1 MLGNAGAIDDRQDV
15 DCDQGLNENH
25 RTRQL
30 LKVLAIS
37 DVVIYKSRA
46 ERLHTDL
53 FYFMGDASK
62 AYNEH
67 FSSELQKVFC
77 YQNIT
82 RTIYKNKL
90 NCNVIEIMRMI
101 GSFETTRLSLTEEAR
116 QCLWDQHLLF
126 FMKPVTRI
134 PCQNSKTGKLEVQRM

>member
-1 MLGNAGAIDDRQDV
+1 MLGNAGAIDDQQENNY
-15 DCDQGLNENH
+15 DQGLNENH

-37 DVVIYKSRA
+37 DIVIYKTRA

-67 FSSELQKVFC
+67 FSAELQKVLMFC
-77 YQNIT
+77 YSW
-82 RTIYKNKL
+82 
-90 NCNVIEIMRMI
+90 NCYMCYI
-101 GSFETTRLSLTEEAR
+101 
-116 QCLWDQHLLF
+116 
-126 FMKPVTRI
+126 
-134 PCQNSKTGKLEVQRM
+134 

>member
-1 MLGNAGAIDDRQDV
+1 MHIHQISILFAFTGMLGNAGAMDDRHD
-15 DCDQGLNENH
+15 DDYDQGLNENH

-67 FSSELQKVFC
+67 FSSELQKVFFLTFTL
-77 YQNIT
+77 IT
-82 RTIYKNKL
+82 TCRK
-90 NCNVIEIMRMI
+90 
-101 GSFETTRLSLTEEAR
+101 
-116 QCLWDQHLLF
+116 
-126 FMKPVTRI
+126 
-134 PCQNSKTGKLEVQRM
+134 

>member
-1 MLGNAGAIDDRQDV
+1 MLGNAGVIDDRQENDLK
-15 DCDQGLNENH
+15 LNENH

-37 DVVIYKSRA
+37 DIVIYKTRA

-67 FSSELQKVFC
+67 FSVELQKVCSYSF
-77 YQNIT
+77 NIINAKI
-82 RTIYKNKL
+82 RWLKHSYNSIYFTML
-90 NCNVIEIMRMI
+90 R
-101 GSFETTRLSLTEEAR
+101 
-116 QCLWDQHLLF
+116 
-126 FMKPVTRI
+126 
-134 PCQNSKTGKLEVQRM
+134 

>member
-1 MLGNAGAIDDRQDV
+1 MLGNAGVIDDRQENEYDLK
-15 DCDQGLNENH
+15 LNENH

-37 DVVIYKSRA
+37 DIVIYKTRA

-67 FSSELQKVFC
+67 FSVELQKVCSYLLYIINAKFHWE
-77 YQNIT
+77 
-82 RTIYKNKL
+82 
-90 NCNVIEIMRMI
+90 VIAFR
-101 GSFETTRLSLTEEAR
+101 
-116 QCLWDQHLLF
+116 
-126 FMKPVTRI
+126 
-134 PCQNSKTGKLEVQRM
+134 

>member
-1 MLGNAGAIDDRQDV
+1 MLGNAGVIDDRQENEFDLK
-15 DCDQGLNENH
+15 LNENH

-37 DVVIYKSRA
+37 DIVIYKTRA

-67 FSSELQKVFC
+67 FSVELQKVCF
-77 YQNIT
+77 YVFNLINAKKVF
-82 RTIYKNKL
+82 RDI
-90 NCNVIEIMRMI
+90 R
-101 GSFETTRLSLTEEAR
+101 
-116 QCLWDQHLLF
+116 
-126 FMKPVTRI
+126 
-134 PCQNSKTGKLEVQRM
+134 

>member
-1 MLGNAGAIDDRQDV
+1 MLGNAGVIDDRQENEFDLK
-15 DCDQGLNENH
+15 LNENH

-37 DVVIYKSRA
+37 DIVIYKTRA

-67 FSSELQKVFC
+67 FSVELQKVCFHVFNLINAKLK
-77 YQNIT
+77 YFG
-82 RTIYKNKL
+82 IYDR
-90 NCNVIEIMRMI
+90 I
-101 GSFETTRLSLTEEAR
+101 
-116 QCLWDQHLLF
+116 LL
-126 FMKPVTRI
+126 I
-134 PCQNSKTGKLEVQRM
+134 

>member
-1 MLGNAGAIDDRQDV
+1 MFINESITLLGMLGNAGVIDDRQENEYDLK
-15 DCDQGLNENH
+15 LNENH

-37 DVVIYKSRA
+37 DIVIYKTRA

-67 FSSELQKVFC
+67 FSVELQKVCFMIQP
-77 YQNIT
+77 YQCKLKYFG
-82 RTIYKNKL
+82 IY
-90 NCNVIEIMRMI
+90 
-101 GSFETTRLSLTEEAR
+101 
-116 QCLWDQHLLF
+116 D
-126 FMKPVTRI
+126 RI
-134 PCQNSKTGKLEVQRM
+134 PVI

>member
-1 MLGNAGAIDDRQDV
+1 MLGNAGVIDDRQENEYDLK
-15 DCDQGLNENH
+15 LNENH

-37 DVVIYKSRA
+37 DIVIYKTRA

-67 FSSELQKVFC
+67 FSVELQKVSF
-77 YQNIT
+77 YLFNI
-82 RTIYKNKL
+82 
-90 NCNVIEIMRMI
+90 I
-101 GSFETTRLSLTEEAR
+101 GAKYSNTGSYSIPLILPII
-116 QCLWDQHLLF
+116 QC
-126 FMKPVTRI
+126 
-134 PCQNSKTGKLEVQRM
+134 SG

>member
-1 MLGNAGAIDDRQDV
+1 MFLEYGRSNSVQQNKSIFLGMLGNAGAIDDRQDNE
-15 DCDQGLNENH
+15 CDSGLNENH

-37 DVVIYKSRA
+37 DVVIYRTRA

-67 FSSELQKVFC
+67 FSAELQKV
-77 YQNIT
+77 NI
-82 RTIYKNKL
+82 
-90 NCNVIEIMRMI
+90 
-101 GSFETTRLSLTEEAR
+101 
-116 QCLWDQHLLF
+116 F
-126 FMKPVTRI
+126 FTFHVKKCMLYILISPV
-134 PCQNSKTGKLEVQRM
+134 NL

>member
-67 FSSELQKVFC
+67 FSSELRKIGNSELLGPTVILFQG
-77 YQNIT
+77 NIYFLLNSQ
-82 RTIYKNKL
+82 RT
-90 NCNVIEIMRMI
+90 
-101 GSFETTRLSLTEEAR
+101 
-116 QCLWDQHLLF
+116 CLL
-126 FMKPVTRI
+126 I
-134 PCQNSKTGKLEVQRM
+134 

>member
-1 MLGNAGAIDDRQDV
+1 MLGNAGVIDDRQENDLK
-15 DCDQGLNENH
+15 LNENH

-37 DVVIYKSRA
+37 DIVIYKTRA

-67 FSSELQKVFC
+67 FSVELQKVC
-77 YQNIT
+77 SYLSNINNSKI
-82 RTIYKNKL
+82 RWLYHSDNSIYYTMLRL
-90 NCNVIEIMRMI
+90 NRIVVA
-101 GSFETTRLSLTEEAR
+101 T
-116 QCLWDQHLLF
+116 QCPWGQQSLF
-126 FMKPVTRI
+126 FTKLVT
-134 PCQNSKTGKLEVQRM
+134 QMF

>member
-1 MLGNAGAIDDRQDV
+1 MLGNAGAIDDHQENGDL
-15 DCDQGLNENH
+15 GLNENH

-37 DVVIYKSRA
+37 DIVIYKTRA

-67 FSSELQKVFC
+67 FSAELQKVSFC
-77 YQNIT
+77 T
-82 RTIYKNKL
+82 KL
-90 NCNVIEIMRMI
+90 T
-101 GSFETTRLSLTEEAR
+101 FETIIIIY
-116 QCLWDQHLLF
+116 LL
-126 FMKPVTRI
+126 
-134 PCQNSKTGKLEVQRM
+134 

>member
-1 MLGNAGAIDDRQDV
+1 MLGNAGVIDDRQENEYDLK
-15 DCDQGLNENH
+15 LNENH

-37 DVVIYKSRA
+37 DIVIYKTRA

-67 FSSELQKVFC
+67 FSVELQKVYSYLLHIINAKC
-77 YQNIT
+77 SLLLH
-82 RTIYKNKL
+82 RV
-90 NCNVIEIMRMI
+90 VIAFR
-101 GSFETTRLSLTEEAR
+101 
-116 QCLWDQHLLF
+116 
-126 FMKPVTRI
+126 
-134 PCQNSKTGKLEVQRM
+134 

>member
-1 MLGNAGAIDDRQDV
+1 MLGNAGAIDDQQENSYDL
-15 DCDQGLNENH
+15 GLNENH

-37 DVVIYKSRA
+37 DIVIYKTRA

-67 FSSELQKVFC
+67 FSAELQKVSLYSHFILATVKSC
-77 YQNIT
+77 IAEENQN
-82 RTIYKNKL
+82 
-90 NCNVIEIMRMI
+90 
-101 GSFETTRLSLTEEAR
+101 RL
-116 QCLWDQHLLF
+116 
-126 FMKPVTRI
+126 
-134 PCQNSKTGKLEVQRM
+134 

>member
-1 MLGNAGAIDDRQDV
+1 MLGNAGAIDDQQENSSDL
-15 DCDQGLNENH
+15 GLNENH

-37 DVVIYKSRA
+37 DIVIYKTRA

-67 FSSELQKVFC
+67 FSAELQKV
-77 YQNIT
+77 
-82 RTIYKNKL
+82 
-90 NCNVIEIMRMI
+90 
-101 GSFETTRLSLTEEAR
+101 
-116 QCLWDQHLLF
+116 LLF
-126 FMKPVTRI
+126 SHSSLQPIHVLDLNF
-134 PCQNSKTGKLEVQRM
+134 